1 MADVDQFAR
10 DLLEEAKRF
19 LEKALDEANPQGK
32 QAYLHSAIVLGF
44 CSFEAHVNSIASDF
58 LVRPDLTVLEKSIL
72 GEQDF
77 KFVNGEFL
85 VTESLKIYRLTE
97 RVEFLHRRFSG
108 SPLDK
113 SLSCW
118 SQLKAGLACRNELTH
133 PKQQT
138 VVNYESVHQALQSI
152 LDTLDVIYQAI
163 YKKPYPA
170 RNRGLDSTMT
180 F

>member
-1 MADVDQFAR
+1 MANVDQFAH

-19 LEKALDEANPQGK
+19 SEKARDEISPEGK

-44 CSFEAHVNSIASDF
+44 CSFEAHINAIADDF
-58 LVRPDLTVLEKSIL
+58 LVRSELTVLERSIL

-77 KFVNGEFL
+77 KFDNGEFI
-85 VTESLKIYRLTE
+85 VTDNLKMYRLTE

-113 SLSCW
+113 SQPYW
-118 SQLKAGLACRNELTH
+118 SQLKAALCSRNELTH

-138 VVNYESVHQALQSI
+138 VMNDEAVKQALQSI
-152 LDTLDVIYQAI
+152 LDTLEAIYQAI